1 MPAVLPYALA
11 YSTAILPFL
20 AFSIW
25 SVVHFLQCE
34 RDGSQN
40 LCRQHSVGVQDDK
53 RQLYSI
59 TFAWMP

>member
-34 RDGSQN
+34 RDESQDF
-40 LCRQHSVGVQDDK
+40 RWQHSIGLQHDK